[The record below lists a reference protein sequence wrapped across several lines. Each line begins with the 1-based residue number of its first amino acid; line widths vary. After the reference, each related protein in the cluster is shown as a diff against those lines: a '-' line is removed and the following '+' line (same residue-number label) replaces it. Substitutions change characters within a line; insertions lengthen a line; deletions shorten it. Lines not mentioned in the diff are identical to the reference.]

1 MTNLKNLIQLY
12 IMHIVPSNSFPQE
25 KYRGIYIVI
34 LEPCCLKKE
43 ITPIQLSIISIK
55 T

>member
-1 MTNLKNLIQLY
+1 MNLKNSIQLY
-12 IMHIVPSNSFPQE
+12 IMHIVPSNGFHQE
-25 KYRGIYIVI
+25 RYRGIIMAI

-43 ITPIQLSIISIK
+43 ITSIQLSIISIK